1 MSRRWFW
8 RWSGDAPFYSCDG
21 RMVVFGS
28 ENTNRSIL
36 ATPLQSHYRERAVP
50 GEAHSLLDGVIPG
63 AVVAVSSSDQEPVN
77 AVEHCYRDLALPQP
91 CGSPLSQRSVS
102 CSFIDRDFEL
112 SVRIGCEEQKV
123 RVRPLARGWFDPLP
137 IYTRSMRKQLGR

>member
-1 MSRRWFW
+1 MKHCLRFSHLTQPAGASICDIRLRDGSPPPPTI
-8 RWSGDAPFYSCDG
+8 RSVELLGHNVQVPFYSCDG

-28 ENTNRSIL
+28 ENTNWSIL

-77 AVEHCYRDLALPQP
+77 AVEHCYRDLALP
-91 CGSPLSQRSVS
+91 
-102 CSFIDRDFEL
+102 
-112 SVRIGCEEQKV
+112 
-123 RVRPLARGWFDPLP
+123 
-137 IYTRSMRKQLGR
+137 